1 MMETIKIYISLK
13 EAEEL
18 IFNRFLIFAINRIE
32 VKRAQGLMSITF
44 EIEKNKLIEFENNYV
59 VLFSTVRSFEIP
71 EKEQNL
77 FLNHYRLPLG
87 LLEYSTRIVRDSS
100 NENSVFD
107 EQRIEYNPKK
117 YLQLRNGLI
126 GIFENGYVNINN
138 AEFIFSAKSV
148 INQFYSLSKF
158 KQELLVSVF
167 EQSKFPLLNVK
178 IDKFVTDNFYRVTW
192 WGKFIVDN
200 YLNKLDN
207 KTPEEIDV
215 IKKWLRGFLHF
226 DSIAHINQ
234 QINNIPEELNDEIDF
249 ILGYYFA
256 SVYFEY
262 IQSDKNFL
270 NKLISEIRYNNINL
284 LHCWVSFFKS
294 LFDENK
300 IYLYF
305 VKSLSDEVLEIE
317 KMAFDLSNNNFSY
330 YKDNIFEFNFNSIN
344 KEKLIKDFLAL
355 KVGGND
361 HNPQMIASNKAKSI
375 FINNFSQES
384 LKFNGFE
391 IKSEYDRD
399 LNFINTCLL
408 SDNKFSLNLNCD
420 ANISEIVFFI
430 EDHSKIEEYLKN
442 LKLKVKPFSKLIDK
456 NKKVLIGFIKMGDL
470 PNLIYIY
477 SKLVRGDL
485 KKQFE
490 KIIFILLVDLDS
502 DKVQSLEFENHRKGQ
517 EDELNKMFND
527 NIELIIKNT
536 RSNNDVEIK
545 RNLKNV
551 LKNYRMEQIE
561 VIDENFDENKAN
573 WILESNTEYI
583 INNENEQ
590 YYSFFNMD

>member
-1 MMETIKIYISLK
+1 METTKIYISLK
-13 EAEEL
+13 ETEEL
-18 IFNRFLIFAINRIE
+18 IFNRCLVFSINRLE
-32 VKRAQGLMSITF
+32 VKRAQGLMSIAF
-44 EIEKNKLIEFENNYV
+44 EIEKSKLIEFENNYV
-59 VLFSTVRSFEIP
+59 VLFSAVRSFEIP

-107 EQRIEYNPKK
+107 EQSIEYNPKR

-126 GIFENGYVNINN
+126 GIFEKGYVNINN
-138 AEFIFSAKSV
+138 AEFILSAKSV

-158 KQELLVSVF
+158 KQELLVSLF
-167 EQSKFPLLNVK
+167 EQSKFPLLTVK
-178 IDKFVTDNFYRVTW
+178 MDKFVTDNFYRVTW

-226 DSIAHINQ
+226 DSIAQINQ
-234 QINNIPEELNDEIDF
+234 LLNNIPEELKDEIDF

-262 IQSDKNFL
+262 FQSDKNFL
-270 NKLISEIRYNNINL
+270 NKLISEIRYNDIYSL
-284 LHCWVSFFKS
+284 QCWISFFKS

-305 VKSLSDEVLEIE
+305 VKSLSDEIFEIE
-317 KMAFDLSNNNFSY
+317 KMTFDLSNNNFKFSL
-330 YKDNIFEFNFNSIN
+330 DNRYEFNFKEIN
-344 KEKLIKDFLAL
+344 KEKLIQDYLSL
-355 KVGGND
+355 KFGGNN
-361 HNPQMIASNKAKSI
+361 HNPQIIASNKTKSL
-375 FINNFSQES
+375 FINNLSREN
-384 LKFNGFE
+384 LKTNGFE
-391 IKSEYDRD
+391 VKSESDRNV
-399 LNFINTCLL
+399 NFINTCLL
-408 SDNKFSLNLNCD
+408 SDKIFRLNLNCNE
-420 ANISEIVFFI
+420 NISDIVFFI
-430 EDHSKIEEYLKN
+430 EDHSKVEDYLKN
-442 LKLKVKPFSKLIDK
+442 LKLKVKPFSKLIER
-456 NKKVLIGFIKMGDL
+456 NKKVLIGFINIGYL
-470 PNLIYIY
+470 PNLIYTY
-477 SKLVRGDL
+477 SKLVKGESN
-485 KKQFE
+485 KQFE
-490 KIIFILLVDLDS
+490 KILFVLLVDLDPE
-502 DKVQSLEFENHRKGQ
+502 KVQSLEFENHRKGQ

-536 RSNNDVEIK
+536 RSNNDIEIK

-561 VIDENFDENKAN
+561 VIDENFDEVKAS
-573 WILESNTEYI
+573 WIIESNTEYMVDI
-583 INNENEQ
+583 KNEQ
-590 YYSFFNMD
+590 YYSILNID